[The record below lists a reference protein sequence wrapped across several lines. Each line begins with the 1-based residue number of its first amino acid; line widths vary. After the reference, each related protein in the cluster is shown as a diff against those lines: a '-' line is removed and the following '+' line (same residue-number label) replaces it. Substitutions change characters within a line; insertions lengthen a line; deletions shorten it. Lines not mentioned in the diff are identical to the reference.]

1 MSVENVTKMDDA
13 KSGDKFWTL
22 GRIIAT
28 VIIAIILATVGVA
41 IFSGGSGPE
50 PNLNMALPGT
60 PVSNGGEVKVPAD
73 FELPTL
79 DGGSIKLSAYR
90 GKVLIVDFWAVWC
103 PPCRD
108 EVPQLARIVKENGP
122 RGAEVIGL
130 HVDDNGRSTTADI
143 RKFMAQY
150 GVNYTVGIASNDVF
164 TSYLGVEDTRIPQ
177 TLVFDRDGHLILHLS
192 GYSPADARLLDE
204 AVNRALAAS

>member
-13 KSGDKFWTL
+13 KSGGKFWTP

-28 VIIAIILATVGVA
+28 VIIAILLATVGVA

-60 PVSNGGEVKVPAD
+60 PVSNTGEVKVPAD

-79 DGGSIKLSAYR
+79 DGGPIKLSAYR
-90 GKVLIVDFWAVWC
+90 GKVLVVDFWAVWC
-103 PPCRD
+103 PPCRE
-108 EVPQLARIVKENGP
+108 EVPQLARIARENKS

-130 HVDDNGRSTTADI
+130 HIDDNGRSTTADI

-150 GVNYTVGIASNDVF
+150 GINYTIGIASNDVF